1 MPMRSKIAL
10 SLLAL
15 LILVPASPAS
25 ARSSIRIGVADQSPS
40 MFDNPHFQELNIKR
54 TRYFV
59 PADVMQ
65 DAEELDTATALADAQ
80 PAPPLLRPG
89 RRHAGRRG
97 ARQGRGVR
105 ERRAQ
110 QRRLAV
116 PAHLHGRPAR

>member
-25 ARSSIRIGVADQSPS
+25 ARSSIRVGVADQSPS
-40 MFDNPHFQELNIKR
+40 MFDNPHFQELKIKR

-65 DAEELDTATALADAQ
+65 DSEELDKATAFVNAARSAGVSPFLHISTAD
-80 PAPPLLRPG
+80 LRDKRG
-89 RRHAGRRG
+89 RVVSPSSYRRNVT
-97 ARQGRGVR
+97 RFVTHFHR
-105 ERRAQ
+105 
-110 QRRLAV
+110 
-116 PAHLHGRPAR
+116 